1 MRRIAPEARTKA
13 RRLRKDSTD
22 AESILWNLLRG
33 RQLLGYKFRRQ
44 VSTGKYIADFACLER
59 KLIIELDGGQHQE
72 QADYDAERTGGWN
85 HEDSRSLDS
94 GTMRFW
100 RMTMRCRRLSFWHCK
115 TSLSPDFTFT
125 LALSLEGEGIRFEG
139 EGIKRQ

>member
-44 VSTGKYIADFACLER
+44 VSTGKYIADFACLEW

-72 QADYDAERTGGWN
+72 QADYDAERTRWL
-85 HEDSRSLDS
+85 ESR
-94 GTMRFW
+94 GFKVIRFW
-100 RMTMRCRRLSFWHCK
+100 NNEVLENDDAVQEAI
-115 TSLSPDFTFT
+115 L
-125 LALSLEGEGIRFEG
+125 LAL
-139 EGIKRQ
+139 QDVA